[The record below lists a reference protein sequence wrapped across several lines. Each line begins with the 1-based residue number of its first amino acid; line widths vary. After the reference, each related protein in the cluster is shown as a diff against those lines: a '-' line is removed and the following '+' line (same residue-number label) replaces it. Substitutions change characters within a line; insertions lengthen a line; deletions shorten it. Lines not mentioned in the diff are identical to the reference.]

1 MKMSVTGTDEI
12 GNLLEQIAPRH
23 ARNIMR
29 ATIQAIASDVRKDVA
44 KNAPVGEKKRLR
56 RGVKARRLKS
66 PPDKP
71 VSVVYF
77 QTGKGKNPDAFFWR
91 FHEYGTVHMAAQP
104 FVTPAKE
111 RHNATKERVMKE
123 KFGKVFERALER
135 ARAKG

>member
-1 MKMSVTGTDEI
+1 MKMTVTGTDEI

-29 ATIQAIASDVRKDVA
+29 ATIHGIATEVRKDVA
-44 KNAPVGEKKRLR
+44 QNAPIGEKKRLR
-56 RGVKARRLKS
+56 KGVKARRRKS

-71 VSVVYF
+71 MSVVYF
-77 QTGKGKNPDAFFWR
+77 TKEAFFWR
-91 FHEYGTVHMAAQP
+91 FHEYGTVKMSARP

-123 KFGKVFERALER
+123 KFGVAFEKALAR

>member
-1 MKMSVTGTDEI
+1 MRMSVTGTDEI

-29 ATIQAIASDVRKDVA
+29 ATIHGIATEVRKDISQ
-44 KNAPVGEKKRLR
+44 NAPVGEKKRLR
-56 RGVKARRLKS
+56 RGVKARRRKS

-77 QTGKGKNPDAFFWR
+77 QKDAYYWR
-91 FHEYGTVHMAAQP
+91 FLEYGTVKMPAQP

-111 RHNATKERVMKE
+111 RHNATKDQVMKE
-123 KFGKVFERALER
+123 KFGKAFEKALAR